1 MSFLFYFAI
10 SFKNII
16 FVYFCVYFSKFYFQH
31 SILCVIALWCVG
43 LAFSVAWK
51 YWCCVACLE
60 EMLKND
66 TVKQV
71 NFLGSLILQK
81 SQIREI
87 KLPGNCKFYI
97 DTNGKF
103 PIFAKLSVR
112 KNSNNFQFVRK
123 KIGAK
128 LTCFT
133 VSESSVFCCIVDS
146 TDQNFVLI
154 PFDFVCNQGRA
165 EDVWGRCSTAVPG
178 GDEDLI
184 NRIPKRST
192 DAIHEWE
199 GEGRVNGSKSTIWAK
214 YSLGRTQ
221 LSSVW
226 QRIKCTTRLH
236 MVGLFHHMLDK
247 A

>member
-1 MSFLFYFAI
+1 MFFKILFPAQYFLCHSFVMCRTC
-10 SFKNII
+10 I
-16 FVYFCVYFSKFYFQH
+16 FSCLKTVV
-31 SILCVIALWCVG
+31 LCCMRGRDV
-43 LAFSVAWK
+43 
-51 YWCCVACLE
+51 
-60 EMLKND
+60 KND

-81 SQIREI
+81 NQIHEI
-87 KLPGNCKFYI
+87 KSLGNCKFYI

-112 KNSNNFQFVRK
+112 KNSNNFPICEK

-154 PFDFVCNQGRA
+154 PFDFVCNHQGRA

-199 GEGRVNGSKSTIWAK
+199 GEGRINGSKWTIWAK
-214 YSLGRTQ
+214 YSLGPTQ
-221 LSSVW
+221 PSSVW
-226 QRIKCTTRLH
+226 QNKMHHKATYGGLYSIICLIRPKKYVRLSSIACT
-236 MVGLFHHMLDK
+236 
-247 A
+247 